1 MPEIGSDISGQ
12 RGAGVTGDAGKKAM
26 RDRNVRE
33 CCPEE
38 AAALTVAGGAIIR
51 RARAFKAL
59 SNPTR
64 LRILELVA
72 HKQGIIGESELV
84 GDCCRGQPTI
94 SHHVKVLKDAG
105 LLECERQGL
114 WCRYF
119 VRKDVLRELVTLL
132 NDLARAGQV

>member
-1 MPEIGSDISGQ
+1 MTENHE
-12 RGAGVTGDAGKKAM
+12 RTGHQI
-26 RDRNVRE
+26 
-33 CCPEE
+33 
-38 AAALTVAGGAIIR
+38 AIEDVVVR

-72 HKQGIIGESELV
+72 HKQGIICESELV
-84 GDCCRGQPTI
+84 GGCCRGQPTI

-114 WCRYF
+114 WCHYF
-119 VRKDVLRELVTLL
+119 VRKDVLRKLATLL
-132 NDLARAGQV
+132 NDITCSSQGVSGAGLEQLAPVHDRIGRGLR

>member
-1 MPEIGSDISGQ
+1 M
-12 RGAGVTGDAGKKAM
+12 
-26 RDRNVRE
+26 
-33 CCPEE
+33 
-38 AAALTVAGGAIIR
+38 AIEDVVVR

-72 HKQGIIGESELV
+72 HKQGIICESELV
-84 GDCCRGQPTI
+84 GGCCRGQPTI

-114 WCRYF
+114 WCHYF
-119 VRKDVLRELVTLL
+119 VRKDALRELVTLL
-132 NDLARAGQV
+132 NDITRSSFGVREGRPADPSQLIDVSKG

>member
-1 MPEIGSDISGQ
+1 VPDPKASEHCCDE
-12 RGAGVTGDAGKKAM
+12 AGDLAVAEGT
-26 RDRNVRE
+26 VR
-33 CCPEE
+33 
-38 AAALTVAGGAIIR
+38 R

-72 HKQGIIGESELV
+72 HKQGIICESELV
-84 GDCCRGQPTI
+84 GGCCRGQPTI

-114 WCRYF
+114 WCHYF
-119 VRKDVLRELVTLL
+119 VRKDALRELAAVLS
-132 NDLARAGQV
+132 DMAC

>member
-1 MPEIGSDISGQ
+1 MTE
-12 RGAGVTGDAGKKAM
+12 
-26 RDRNVRE
+26 NHE
-33 CCPEE
+33 C
-38 AAALTVAGGAIIR
+38 TVHQMAIEDVVVR

-72 HKQGIIGESELV
+72 HKQGIICESELV

-94 SHHVKVLKDAG
+94 SHHVKVLKEAG

-132 NDLARAGQV
+132 NDITRSSQGVASAGLEQLVAP